1 MAVSDESQLWV
12 LPQRTIS
19 AREIAILVSL
29 SVMSLVIALDANI
42 IVTSLSAIIQDIG
55 GTSTQAFWVGTAYL
69 ISCAVVMPF
78 IESVSNVLGRRQ
90 VLIPCVGLFTAGT
103 LMCCFTS
110 GIALMIAGRVVQGV
124 GAGGMYVLCLVI
136 FTDLVPLRLRFKLY
150 GIIQGAWAIG
160 SISGPI
166 IGGAVAEHTTWR
178 WVFYLNLPI
187 CAYCLAFFCLF
198 CQLKK
203 PGETVARGLA
213 QMDWLGGFLFT
224 ASWVSLLI
232 GISWGGVQFAWG
244 SAQTVAPITLG
255 VVGLAATIM
264 YEARYASHPFLK
276 KTIFTSLNSVLVY
289 ILGFLQ
295 GLILYGQLYYVPFYF
310 LSVQGYTPTTS
321 GVAMLPVSVLL
332 VPGSIISG
340 IMISRLNSYR
350 WAIWIGWML
359 TTVTSGLLIQWDV
372 GTPVVVWVVT
382 LMVGGVGHGLVLNA
396 QTFVSGISTPEAN
409 DGESAAMYLFSRT
422 IGTAIG
428 VNLGSSVFQN
438 FIAVKLP
445 VELSAVAHH
454 AEQYLAT
461 LRHLPGGAYKDSIL
475 GAYAFAFQRVH
486 TVFTGVAGLG
496 LLLSV
501 FIPRYSLN
509 RTSTRRRTSLEKD
522 EEASSQSRTVGLH

>member
-1 MAVSDESQLWV
+1 MAALAEIQYDVP
-12 LPQRTIS
+12 PQWTMS
-19 AREIAILVSL
+19 ARKIAIFVSL

-42 IVTSLSAIIQDIG
+42 IVTSLLSNKAIIQDIG

-78 IESVSNVLGRRQ
+78 IESVSNIFGRRE
-90 VLIPCVGLFTAGT
+90 VLIPCIGLFTAGT
-103 LMCCFTS
+103 LMCCFTP

-124 GAGGMYVLCLVI
+124 GAGG
-136 FTDLVPLRLRFKLY
+136 
-150 GIIQGAWAIG
+150 IQGAWAIG

-187 CAYCLAFFCLF
+187 CAYCLAFFSLF

-203 PGETVARGLA
+203 PVETVARGVA
-213 QMDWLGGFLFT
+213 HIDWLGGFLFT

-232 GISWGGVQFAWG
+232 GMSWGGVQFAWG

-255 VVGLAATIM
+255 VVGLAVTVI
-264 YEARYASHPFLK
+264 YEARY
-276 KTIFTSLNSVLVY
+276 
-289 ILGFLQ
+289 
-295 GLILYGQLYYVPFYF
+295 LYGQLYYVPFYF
-310 LSVQGYTPTTS
+310 LSVQSYTPTTS

-332 VPGSIISG
+332 VPGFIVSG
-340 IMISRLNSYR
+340 VLITRLNSYR
-350 WAIWIGWML
+350 WAIWVGWTL
-359 TTVTSGLLIQWDV
+359 TMVTSGLLIQWDV
-372 GTPVVVWVVT
+372 GTSVVVWVVT
-382 LMVGGVGHGLVLNA
+382 LMVGGVGHGFVLNA
-396 QTFVSGISTPEAN
+396 QTFVSGVSTPEENA
-409 DGESAAMYLFSRT
+409 GESAAMYLFCRT
-422 IGTAIG
+422 LGTAIG
-428 VNLGSSVFQN
+428 VNVGSSVFQN
-438 FIAVKLP
+438 FMAMRLP

-461 LRHLPGGAYKDSIL
+461 LRSLPSGAYKDSVL

-501 FIPRYSLN
+501 CIPRHSLD
-509 RTSTRRRTSLEKD
+509 RTLPCRRTSIDTDDVETTNAK
-522 EEASSQSRTVGLH
+522 T

>member
-1 MAVSDESQLWV
+1 MAALAEIQYDVP
-12 LPQRTIS
+12 PQWTMS
-19 AREIAILVSL
+19 ARKIAIFVSL

-42 IVTSLSAIIQDIG
+42 IVTSLLAIIQDIG

-78 IESVSNVLGRRQ
+78 IESVSNIFGRRE
-90 VLIPCVGLFTAGT
+90 VLIPCIGLFTAGT
-103 LMCCFTS
+103 LMCCFTP

-136 FTDLVPLRLRFKLY
+136 FTDIVPLRLRFKLY

-187 CAYCLAFFCLF
+187 CAYCLAFFSLF

-203 PGETVARGLA
+203 PVETVARGVA
-213 QMDWLGGFLFT
+213 HIDWLGGFLFT

-232 GISWGGVQFAWG
+232 GMSWGGVQFAWG

-255 VVGLAATIM
+255 VVGLAVTVI

-276 KTIFTSLNSVLVY
+276 KTIFTSVNSVLVY

-310 LSVQGYTPTTS
+310 LSVQSYTPTTS

-332 VPGSIISG
+332 VPGFIVSG
-340 IMISRLNSYR
+340 VLITRLNSYR
-350 WAIWIGWML
+350 WAIWVGWTL
-359 TTVTSGLLIQWDV
+359 TMVTSGLLIQWDV
-372 GTPVVVWVVT
+372 GTSVVVWVVT
-382 LMVGGVGHGLVLNA
+382 LMVGGVGHGFVLNA
-396 QTFVSGISTPEAN
+396 QTFVSGVSTPEENA
-409 DGESAAMYLFSRT
+409 GESAAMYLFCRT
-422 IGTAIG
+422 LGTAIG
-428 VNLGSSVFQN
+428 VNVGSSVFQN
-438 FIAVKLP
+438 FMAMRLP

-461 LRHLPGGAYKDSIL
+461 LRSLPSGAYKDSVL

-501 FIPRYSLN
+501 CIPRHSLD
-509 RTSTRRRTSLEKD
+509 RTLPCRRTSIDTDDVETTNAK
-522 EEASSQSRTVGLH
+522 T